1 MSAVQRLPS
10 VAAAN
15 WVHGAW
21 HEAVIG
27 SPSSTAASMAG
38 IEMAA
43 VIQLL
48 GLQVLLEISFETQQ
62 FEGMN

>member
-1 MSAVQRLPS
+1 LQRLRP